1 MTPLRVWLQIGG
13 LYSDSILESMKGVYQ
28 GNHDWERIAR
38 SIVHPRSVVLVI
50 GSSDT
55 GKTTLCRYLVEQ
67 GVAQGLRVGLVDA
80 DVGQSQI
87 GPPTTIGL
95 KILSH
100 HPEWDKIEAD
110 SLYFVGWI
118 SPEGH
123 LLRCVTGVRLMVDA
137 ALRGGVNFVV
147 VDTTGYVKG
156 IGAIALKQH
165 KIEIIQP
172 NYLVCIQHSGE
183 LEAIVSGFDAS
194 HSMKVHRL
202 SPHQAATPKTSKY
215 RRKYRETRVNRYF
228 SETVEALLPFDQ
240 FRGQGT
246 LFFAGRRANG
256 KELEILSGLANNRV
270 LYGEWGHRTLA
281 LVSRRD
287 LSDRARSQIKNRLS
301 LTNLTARTPE
311 YFDRCFVG
319 LVDGNGELVS
329 VGIIQAADFETN
341 HLKVRCRLGTSDRT
355 KIVQFGRY
363 KHKCVKGRED

>member
-1 MTPLRVWLQIGG
+1 
-13 LYSDSILESMKGVYQ
+13 MKRVYQ

-38 SIVHPRSVVLVI
+38 SIVHPQAVVLVI
-50 GSSDT
+50 GSTDT
-55 GKTTLCRYLVEQ
+55 GKTTFCRYLVEQ

-95 KILSH
+95 KILSQS
-100 HPEWDKIEAD
+100 PDWDRVEAD

-137 ALRGGVNFVV
+137 ALRTGVNFVV
-147 VDTTGYVKG
+147 VDTTGYIKG
-156 IGAIALKQH
+156 TEATALKQH

-172 NYLVCIQHSGE
+172 RYLVCIQRSGE
-183 LEAIVSGFDAS
+183 LDAIVSGFDVS
-194 HSMKVHRL
+194 HSIMIHRL
-202 SPHQAATPKTSKY
+202 TPHQAVTSKTNKY
-215 RRKYRETRVNRYF
+215 RRVYRETRVNCYF

-246 LFFAGRRANG
+246 PFFAGRRANA
-256 KELEILSGLANNRV
+256 KELENLSDLANDRV

-281 LVSRRD
+281 LVSQSV
-287 LSDRARSQIKNRLS
+287 LSDYARSQIKSRLS
-301 LTNLTARTPE
+301 LANLASITPD
-311 YFDRCFVG
+311 YFDRRFVG
-319 LVDGNGELVS
+319 LVDGNGKVVS
-329 VGIIQAADFETN
+329 VGIIQTTDFETN
-341 HLKVRCRLGTSDRT
+341 HLKVRCKLDATVKT

-363 KHKCVKGRED
+363 KHEYVKRREEKNC